1 MLIYIEAITKQQLTN
16 HINKQS
22 LKPMGRWDIT
32 VNKAVILL
40 PILKKYIAKLQND
53 WKILVYS
60 KYLLYFCSMNRKI
73 VAE

>member
-32 VNKAVILL
+32 AKNAYEKIINFTNVPCCWYWNCKGILC
-40 PILKKYIAKLQND
+40 YH
-53 WKILVYS
+53 
-60 KYLLYFCSMNRKI
+60 FG
-73 VAE
+73 

>member
-32 VNKAVILL
+32 ANKAVILL

-60 KYLLYFCSMNRKI
+60 KYLLYFCSGIERL
-73 VAE
+73 